1 MPARSLNAAI
11 LCVGG
16 LIALAIA
23 GTASAAGFQ
32 GETLLVSIPAPF
44 KLGDQGHSGPGS
56 DIAEY
61 IPKGETVDQWSRM
74 VTVQVFHN
82 LKAFD
87 PDRFAETIRDH
98 GPASCPGEQGV
109 LVKHGRERGYAAS
122 LWLFT
127 CPLNPQTGKPETFY
141 DKLIS
146 GADAL
151 YSVQYSFRSTLPRDA
166 IPSTTAFLDS
176 VSVCDTRLPDRPCP
190 RAPAP

>member
-1 MPARSLNAAI
+1 MRTPRPFAAI
-11 LCVGG
+11 LCAAG
-16 LIALAIA
+16 LISL
-23 GTASAAGFQ
+23 AAGAAVSADGFQ
-32 GETLLVSIPAPF
+32 DENLLVPIPPGF
-44 KLGDQGHSGPGS
+44 QLGDQGQSGPGS

-61 IPKGETVDQWSRM
+61 VPRGETVDQWSRM
-74 VTVQVFHN
+74 VTVQIFHN

-87 PDRFAETIRDH
+87 PDRFAETIRDR

-109 LVKHGRERGYAAS
+109 LVKHGREHGYVYA

-166 IPSTTAFLDS
+166 IPSTMSFLDS
-176 VSVCDTRLPDRPCP
+176 VSVCDARLPDRSCP

>member
-1 MPARSLNAAI
+1 LA
-11 LCVGG
+11 G
-16 LIALAIA
+16 LFALAA
-23 GTASAAGFQ
+23 TGATSAAGFQ
-32 GETLLVSIPAPF
+32 DENLLAPIPQGF
-44 KLGDQGHSGPGS
+44 QLGDQGHSGPGS

-61 IPKGETVDQWSRM
+61 IPKGETVNEWSRM
-74 VTVQVFHN
+74 VTVQIFHN

-87 PDRFAETIRDH
+87 PDRFAETIRDR

-109 LVKHGRERGYAAS
+109 QVKHGQERGYTFT

-151 YSVQYSFRSTLPRDA
+151 YSVQYSFRSTLPREA
-166 IPSTTAFLDS
+166 VSSTMAFLDR

-190 RAPAP
+190 AASAP

>member
-1 MPARSLNAAI
+1 MPRHRFDLAPLAA
-11 LCVGG
+11 CG
-16 LIALAIA
+16 LIALTPA
-23 GTASAAGFQ
+23 GAVSAAGFQ
-32 GETLLVSIPAPF
+32 DETLLAPIPQGF
-44 KLGDQGHSGPGS
+44 QLGDQGQSGHGS

-61 IPKGETVDQWSRM
+61 IPQGETVDHWSRM
-74 VTVQVFHN
+74 VTVQIFHN
-82 LKAFD
+82 LKGFD
-87 PDRFAETIRDH
+87 PDRFAETIRDR

-109 LVKHGRERGYAAS
+109 MIKHGQEHGYAAS

-127 CPLNPQTGKPETFY
+127 CPLNPQTGLPETFY

-166 IPSTTAFLDS
+166 IAPTISFLES

-190 RAPAP
+190 TVSAP